1 MQPSCL
7 PNNNLATPVSPHDL
21 VLHLLT
27 KLCLVWWYVV
37 GACEGQELSAKA
49 AGKRQ
54 MQAPVVPT
62 PPQQQEPSSSS
73 GVTNFQL
80 SQIMESLNKAN
91 EAIAELRK
99 ERDQAYQAGLE
110 KAAQLFSQGQSK

>member
-1 MQPSCL
+1 MWW
-7 PNNNLATPVSPHDL
+7 VL
-21 VLHLLT
+21 VKVKNSVPRL
-27 KLCLVWWYVV
+27 
-37 GACEGQELSAKA
+37 
-49 AGKRQ
+49 GKRQ

-62 PPQQQEPSSSS
+62 PPQQQESSSSS

-99 ERDQAYQAGLE
+99 ERDHAYQAGLD
-110 KAAQLFSQGQSK
+110 KAAQLFFSGQSKGTN